1 MTPFERGLL
10 SIPLSLFL
18 LGPTPL
24 LIYIDVKGQGDERG
38 EYSDFCS

>member
-1 MTPFERGLL
+1 MTPFEIDLL

-18 LGPTPL
+18 LGLTPL

-38 EYSDFCS
+38 KDPDFCC